1 MIIGARSCQ
10 AKKKFVHI
18 LPKMESD
25 DFYTIQ
31 NRNPKLQPN
40 RPDILILI
48 LFMSWRMSAINEIN
62 ENHPLVCICILLLY
76 MYTVSKKFLQSFFI
90 ASSLFSLAHLILNLL
105 QGNIII

>member
-62 ENHPLVCICILLLY
+62 ENHPLVCILDILFLSNHNIHKSSFGFCFWTSDLLID
-76 MYTVSKKFLQSFFI
+76 KFY
-90 ASSLFSLAHLILNLL
+90 
-105 QGNIII
+105 